1 MLNHQVAATKI
12 MRIRQLVN
20 KLISQQIIM
29 IHYTTQRDQNHGR
42 DQMMSSK
49 AEHWHSHKYKT
60 KT

>member
-1 MLNHQVAATKI
+1 